1 MKKKSKEYKSLW
13 GLGDTLKRNNI
24 FIMVKDCFCYNEPV
38 KSGGGDDICKCTI
51 KYIRSERDKDFTE
64 QTKANNHHH

>member
-1 MKKKSKEYKSLW
+1 
-13 GLGDTLKRNNI
+13 
-24 FIMVKDCFCYNEPV
+24 MVKDCFCYNEPV

-51 KYIRSERDKDFTE
+51 KNIRSERDKDFTE